1 MCFDFAKHRRP
12 KVPIRKLSPSGSIKT
27 EVHAPG
33 FYEFASKFYLIRARS
48 ARERH
53 ADGVPFRAPLGRFPL
68 PYFGKAETGR
78 TGAPQS
84 AASNSPY
91 KSSSAGLLFDCPR
104 RGGAAAPAVQGRGGY
119 PLRFLR
125 NRRGIQ
131 GGQSPPWNSRQR
143 IKFVIV
149 RCPVSGGSM
158 PALSM
163 TLSIHAMLRPSFS
176 MTSTPSVSCMTSPFS
191 AP

>member
-1 MCFDFAKHRRP
+1 MSGIFHPYSYKIYYTKNRRGVQFPRPEKKKKAPECFSHRP
-12 KVPIRKLSPSGSIKT
+12 AAMPQQVGQA
-27 EVHAPG
+27 H
-33 FYEFASKFYLIRARS
+33 RS
-48 ARERH
+48 APH
-53 ADGVPFRAPLGRFPL
+53 KIPHKSPAPPDFYPSASGHVSR
-68 PYFGKAETGR
+68 
-78 TGAPQS
+78 
-84 AASNSPY
+84 AAS
-91 KSSSAGLLFDCPR
+91 
-104 RGGAAAPAVQGRGGY
+104 AVQGRGGY
-119 PLRFLR
+119 RFRFLR
-125 NRRGIQ
+125 NRKRIQ
-131 GGQSPPWNSRQR
+131 GGQRPPWNSRQR